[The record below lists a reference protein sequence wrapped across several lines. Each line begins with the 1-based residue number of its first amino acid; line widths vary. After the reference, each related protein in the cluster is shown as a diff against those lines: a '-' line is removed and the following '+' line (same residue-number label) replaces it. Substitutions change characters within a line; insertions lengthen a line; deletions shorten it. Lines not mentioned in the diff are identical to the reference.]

1 MVVEVVVDS
10 GGGGGGDFLLMYIE
24 HILNEKT
31 HIKVIS
37 IWIIELHFEIEE
49 IFIRQFRTTTTN

>member
-1 MVVEVVVDS
+1 MVVDS

-31 HIKVIS
+31 HIKVICVYS
-37 IWIIELHFEIEE
+37 KIVIII
-49 IFIRQFRTTTTN
+49 IIIIIIIM